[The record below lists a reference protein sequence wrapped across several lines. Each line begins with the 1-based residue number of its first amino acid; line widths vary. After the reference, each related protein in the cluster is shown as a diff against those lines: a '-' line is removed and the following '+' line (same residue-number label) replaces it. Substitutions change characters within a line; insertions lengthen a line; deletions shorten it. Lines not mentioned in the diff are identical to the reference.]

1 MKKLFSSEL
10 SHDSCTPLLKDFFLH
25 IVILYTEKKSFSV
38 SLRFKKE
45 EKNLYILTTM
55 GLRRRRKKYK
65 ASVEV
70 WARRVPFDFHVIV
83 LSTCAVELLCHLGS
97 QFAPVWV
104 RGREVVFPFV
114 GH

>member
-10 SHDSCTPLLKDFFLH
+10 SHDSCTPLLKDFF
-25 IVILYTEKKSFSV
+25 YTLSFYIQKKSFSV

-65 ASVEV
+65 ASVKV

-83 LSTCAVELLCHLGS
+83 LSTRVVELLCHLGS

-114 GH
+114 GN